1 MLLLMAIVTYLTR
14 GQMKAGVMS
23 SMESIA
29 SRSAKLQTEI
39 SNKQLANWLAKNQN
53 RLLIEPE
60 LQIKTATPLKK
71 AEPELPPSDASHGEN
86 HCSGAEEAREPARCS
101 GQGHGRAMDCRR
113 PRSGRHTGPG
123 AFETAQR
130 RSNRRTLRLLYQR
143 CVQGV

>member
-29 SRSAKLQTEI
+29 SRSAKLQAEI

-60 LQIKTATPLKK
+60 LQMKTATPLKK
-71 AEPELPPSDASHGEN
+71 AEPELPPATQRIFRSM
-86 HCSGAEEAREPARCS
+86 CSIGCKW
-101 GQGHGRAMDCRR
+101 
-113 PRSGRHTGPG
+113 
-123 AFETAQR
+123 
-130 RSNRRTLRLLYQR
+130 
-143 CVQGV
+143 VQ